1 MPKLHGL
8 VRGPRWVSYAFA
20 AVSLA
25 VSMASMQAGAGEV
38 RHHVTRAV
46 VSPDGTVIKAPT
58 SAEITTEDGAWTFG
72 ARPNSKGDYP
82 LLLNGSA
89 ANGGLAVSLQLT
101 NGNLYAF
108 ANADGKYWC
117 RFNSAWINVGSTP
130 PVQGIVA
137 TRVTV
142 HPKGGIADNS
152 PPGTIVASVTVT
164 MSPPHTPFSRPLAS
178 SDPMFTFR
186 GMDVVLARALTKA
199 DDGLH
204 KTRITAIC

>member
-8 VRGPRWVSYAFA
+8 VRRSRWVSYAFA

-25 VSMASMQAGAGEV
+25 VLMVSMQAGAGKV

-46 VSPDGTVIKAPT
+46 VSPDGMVIKAPT
-58 SAEITTEDGAWTFG
+58 SAEITTAEGAWTFG
-72 ARPNSKGDYP
+72 ATPNSKGDYP

-130 PVQGIVA
+130 RSRA
-137 TRVTV
+137 L
-142 HPKGGIADNS
+142 
-152 PPGTIVASVTVT
+152 
-164 MSPPHTPFSRPLAS
+164 SRPRS
-178 SDPMFTFR
+178 RSIR
-186 GMDVVLARALTKA
+186 KA
-199 DDGLH
+199 ESPIIRLQ
-204 KTRITAIC
+204 APSLPVSL